1 MLDASAQNRTDV
13 LKTFSF
19 EELNSVVNTKGIIE
33 TVLHV
38 ACKNGSLDI
47 IKYLFSKAAEENGY
61 EFHRHLIVHDQNHH
75 TPIHLALIHE
85 KVEILSF
92 LLTKFPSIARKELA
106 YSKIGH
112 PTLLNMACVVNNP
125 IIINLIVDHMEINK
139 LSIDEPNISL
149 QTALHISAA
158 HNKLEVCQIL
168 INRGSNALLRDSNYK
183 TASELATEK
192 GNSQVANYLIVVET
206 CIRLAN
212 QVVSLKEQSESL
224 NFENMKLK
232 NIILGF
238 SALQCRQN
246 GENVNAG
253 NVAQNFNSPDELLE
267 TSQIN
272 ESRRKKLV
280 KYKKRCLTEMQL
292 NQKNDMNSNNSLTP
306 SQDLKPI
313 RPSPKINNLNF
324 QTSKHEDQ
332 DLELEL
338 SNNSGSPGEMEYTG
352 TTSTPQGYQELQN
365 QTGQESSSNDSQ
377 KVQIKILRHTQAAPV
392 TIHLPTLPSNQKQGT
407 SHKVLIKDK
416 ETSYPKSGMVL
427 KTSMSSISPISE
439 DEVINTSGIP
449 KKTKV
454 VSLKELK
461 RRSSKE
467 DILPIHKSTLT
478 SEKCITRAMQDGSS
492 TKLSNSKP
500 PLPEKIKQKY
510 SSEIFNRKL
519 DMVDQTDKS
528 STPSLNERLSGLPLK
543 FDKILNIDSTVAQCT
558 EWPEKTKVAKIM
570 YIEVLKGFF
579 QLN

>member
-1 MLDASAQNRTDV
+1 M
-13 LKTFSF
+13 
-19 EELNSVVNTKGIIE
+19 G
-33 TVLHV
+33 
-38 ACKNGSLDI
+38 
-47 IKYLFSKAAEENGY
+47 
-61 EFHRHLIVHDQNHH
+61 
-75 TPIHLALIHE
+75 
-85 KVEILSF
+85 
-92 LLTKFPSIARKELA
+92 
-106 YSKIGH
+106 
-112 PTLLNMACVVNNP
+112 
-125 IIINLIVDHMEINK
+125 
-139 LSIDEPNISL
+139 
-149 QTALHISAA
+149 
-158 HNKLEVCQIL
+158 
-168 INRGSNALLRDSNYK
+168 
-183 TASELATEK
+183 
-192 GNSQVANYLIVVET
+192 
-206 CIRLAN
+206 
-212 QVVSLKEQSESL
+212 
-224 NFENMKLK
+224 
-232 NIILGF
+232 
-238 SALQCRQN
+238 
-246 GENVNAG
+246 
-253 NVAQNFNSPDELLE
+253 
-267 TSQIN
+267 
-272 ESRRKKLV
+272 
-280 KYKKRCLTEMQL
+280 
-292 NQKNDMNSNNSLTP
+292 KNDMNSNNSLTP

-324 QTSKHEDQ
+324 QTNKQEDQ

-543 FDKILNIDSTVAQCT
+543 FDKILNIDSTVENTSAGNRTPILVVEESDREVSARTSGSVINDEHRAFVKIDYKSPTQSSGKKICRKLPSVDVDSLSLT
-558 EWPEKTKVAKIM
+558 EFKNKLAFESNRILGK
-570 YIEVLKGFF
+570 
-579 QLN
+579 